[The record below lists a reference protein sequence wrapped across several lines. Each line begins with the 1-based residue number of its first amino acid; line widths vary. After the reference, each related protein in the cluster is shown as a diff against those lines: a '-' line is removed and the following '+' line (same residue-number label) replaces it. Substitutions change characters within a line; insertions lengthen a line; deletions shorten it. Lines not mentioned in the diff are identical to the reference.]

1 MQQQGEPS
9 VLSLRP
15 GGGGGKSR
23 LFVPRFSSSSSFD
36 LTNGGSEETPFPVK
50 RENSGERVRFSREEI
65 LQHREVFNLIL

>member
-1 MQQQGEPS
+1 
-9 VLSLRP
+9 LRP

-50 RENSGERVRFSREEI
+50 VNTLKNPLF
-65 LQHREVFNLIL
+65 LFNLVSQFEFKRGLDSFP

>member
-15 GGGGGKSR
+15 GGGGGGTR

-36 LTNGGSEETPFPVK
+36 LTNGGGAGETPLPVK
-50 RENSGERVRFSREEI
+50 V
-65 LQHREVFNLIL
+65 